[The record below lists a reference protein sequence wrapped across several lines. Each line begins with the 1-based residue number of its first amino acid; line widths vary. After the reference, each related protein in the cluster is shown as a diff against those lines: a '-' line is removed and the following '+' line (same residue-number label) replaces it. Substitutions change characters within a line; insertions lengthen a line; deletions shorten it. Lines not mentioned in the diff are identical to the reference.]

1 MHQALHIRVCTD
13 IRKYILPSLTEVGF
27 AVRYGWD
34 LHQMSK
40 RWNFDIYDSI
50 RAVNWMRRE
59 VAKNRPDL
67 GDKELIQILRAPFE
81 ASERPAFLS
90 DDSYLQPYLPD
101 DALLPALSCESWNE
115 DRENGGDSM
124 KCDQASGAGP
134 NAVTGNGNTA
144 AGSEVESLRAENQL
158 LREKLERQEAL
169 IEAVLAPFSFRAPF
183 LSHAREAFPIVFRRA
198 ATNDC
203 VNRPR
208 CRSLRARRPSSLAT
222 VRNFRD
228 RHFSLIPTVA
238 AASRSPPR
246 IAFHTEAARPTPRRA
261 VQSQMQQR
269 HAPRDALERGP
280 RPCSAGFLRRAG
292 TSAARCHQASA
303 SPVPLHCIS
312 PQ

>member
-50 RAVNWMRRE
+50 RAVNWIRRE

-101 DALLPALSCESWNE
+101 DALLPALSCESWND
-115 DRENGGDSM
+115 DREVGGDSM

-134 NAVTGNGNTA
+134 NAFTVNGNAA

-169 IEAVLAPFSFRAPF
+169 IEAVLAPFHFAHLSFRTPAK
-183 LSHAREAFPIVFRRA
+183 LFPSFSGSPLL
-198 ATNDC
+198 T
-203 VNRPR
+203 
-208 CRSLRARRPSSLAT
+208 T
-222 VRNFRD
+222 VSTGQGVD
-228 RHFSLIPTVA
+228 P
-238 AASRSPPR
+238 
-246 IAFHTEAARPTPRRA
+246 
-261 VQSQMQQR
+261 
-269 HAPRDALERGP
+269 
-280 RPCSAGFLRRAG
+280 
-292 TSAARCHQASA
+292 
-303 SPVPLHCIS
+303 
-312 PQ
+312 